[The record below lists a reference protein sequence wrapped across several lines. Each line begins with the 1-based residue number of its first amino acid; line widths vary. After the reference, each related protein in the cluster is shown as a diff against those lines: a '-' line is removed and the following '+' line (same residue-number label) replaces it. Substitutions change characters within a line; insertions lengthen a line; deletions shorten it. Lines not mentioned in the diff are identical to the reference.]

1 MSAPLS
7 GPGRIAKA
15 FVVARRRADALDRFA
30 GQVPASIVDAY
41 RVQDLAIGFSGRQ
54 VRGCK
59 AASNT
64 KS

>member
-30 GQVPASIVDAY
+30 D